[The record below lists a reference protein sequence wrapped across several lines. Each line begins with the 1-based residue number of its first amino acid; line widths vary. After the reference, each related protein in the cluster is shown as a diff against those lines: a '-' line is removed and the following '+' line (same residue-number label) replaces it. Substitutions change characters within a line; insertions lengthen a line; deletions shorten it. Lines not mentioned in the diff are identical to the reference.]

1 MSSRAPS
8 SKRAERRRRTR
19 QAIVAATV
27 DAVAERGV
35 RGMRVEDVA
44 ARAGVST
51 PLLYYHFGDR
61 LTLIGAALDEANAQA
76 PSGVLR
82 GPHPGATE
90 LGAVRDALLR
100 EFDEDAAIRSNSIVW
115 NEVSATAVFE
125 PELRDS
131 LRRVT
136 AEWNEWVA
144 EAIAA
149 GVEEGSIRADLD
161 PAETAEL
168 LTAVVEGLSL
178 RWLAGSLELARARE
192 LCSDAIEAI
201 LAPRDGRD

>member
-1 MSSRAPS
+1 MSSRAPPS
-8 SKRAERRRRTR
+8 SRAERRERTR
-19 QAIVAATV
+19 QAIVDATV
-27 DAVAERGV
+27 AAVAERGV

-61 LTLIGAALDEANAQA
+61 LTLIGAALDKANAQA

-82 GPHPGATE
+82 EPHGGATE
-90 LGAVRDALLR
+90 YDAVRDALLR
-100 EFDEDAAIRSNSIVW
+100 EFDEDDPVIRNNSIVW
-115 NEVSATAVFE
+115 NEVSASAVFE
-125 PELRDS
+125 PELRDV

-149 GVEEGSIRADLD
+149 GLEEGSIRAGLD
-161 PAETAEL
+161 PQETAAL
-168 LTAVVEGLSL
+168 LTSLVEGLQHA
-178 RWLAGSLELARARE
+178 LAGRLALARTGAGALQRR
-192 LCSDAIEAI
+192 DRVRPRA
-201 LAPRDGRD
+201 AP